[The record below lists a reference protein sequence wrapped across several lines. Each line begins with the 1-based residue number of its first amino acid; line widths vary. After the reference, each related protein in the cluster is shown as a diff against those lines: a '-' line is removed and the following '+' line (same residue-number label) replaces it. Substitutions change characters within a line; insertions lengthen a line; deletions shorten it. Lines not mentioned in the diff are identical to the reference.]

1 MHRLTPTLRIVLF
14 ALGVRVVS
22 ACLAF
27 ISNVVF
33 VLSQPEH
40 VAIFGRT
47 DLFWDTF
54 ARYDAGW
61 YVPIARYGYEFVEGG
76 RNNLAFFPLYPMLM
90 RYVGQALGGGIINM
104 YMAGILISWVS
115 FVTAVVLLY
124 RLALMYLTEDEAE
137 RAVVFAAVFPFAFF
151 FGVVYTEALFLML
164 TLVAFLGFR
173 TGRWWLGGVAGALV
187 TATRVNGILIL
198 PALAWLAWTTAG
210 RDRGKLWRAAA
221 ALAVVPAGIGL
232 YSLFNYTV
240 CGNPLEWMDSIRRWN
255 YHPGGAP
262 WTPVVN
268 LVGELISRPKEFLT
282 TVPHAPYDL
291 VNGSAAIAAILAI
304 PFVWRRFG
312 GPYALLILANLWLPL
327 SSGTF
332 EGLGRYCAVLFP
344 LPMLAATIQS
354 PTGRHALLALAGA
367 AYMLALALFTNL
379 HPIF

>member
-1 MHRLTPTLRIVLF
+1 MHHLTPTLRIVLF
-14 ALGVRVVS
+14 ALGARVVS

-27 ISNVVF
+27 ISNIVF
-33 VLSQPEH
+33 PLVQREH
-40 VAIFGRT
+40 VAIFGKT
-47 DLFWDTF
+47 DLFWDPF
-54 ARYDAGW
+54 ARFDSGW

-76 RNNLAFFPLYPMLM
+76 RSNLAFFPLYPMLM
-90 RYVGQALGGGIINM
+90 RYVGRALGGGIVNM

-115 FVTAVVLLY
+115 FVVAMVLLY
-124 RLALMYLTEDEAE
+124 RLARLYMTEDEAE

-164 TLVAFLGFR
+164 TLTAFLAFR
-173 TGRWWLGGVAGALV
+173 TGRWWIGGVAGALV

-232 YSLFNYTV
+232 YSLFNYSV
-240 CGNPLEWMDSIRRWN
+240 SGNPLEWMDSIRRWN

-268 LVGELISRPKEFLT
+268 MLRELLTRPYEFLT
-282 TVPHAPYDL
+282 TVPQAPYDL
-291 VNGSAAIAAILAI
+291 LNGGAAVATIAAI

-312 GPYALLILANLWLPL
+312 GPYALLIIANLWLPL

-344 LPMLAATIQS
+344 MPMLAATIRS
-354 PTGRHALLALAGA
+354 PTGRHALLAFSGA
-367 AYMLALALFTNL
+367 VYMLARALFTNQ